1 MDRTLNRKEVAT
13 IYIIHYA
20 RESQLELI
28 PAESI
33 IPVIVDTVNFWLSTI
48 APVDCFQ
55 VMLPSQ
61 SDWVQVPITHENTL
75 PHHVFDHVQTLE
87 PGQVLRYRPESEGYA
102 HCISMDQLGHYVLT
116 HHRVVGHKSFVH
128 EDPDDNYVHP
138 LTIAWLDET
147 DHPYH
152 FHHYRH
158 SLDHTSITTGTVPDF
173 LDYCLKTIETLS
185 GTPYKVLANVW
196 HYRPT
201 INMAGEVW
209 LAQPFQDYVRLSYE
223 KLQAGQAVIFFLCD
237 EVDNHHIARIDMGRS
252 DTGYYYA
259 VFDHIESLER
269 ITVGPIPT

>member
-1 MDRTLNRKEVAT
+1 
-13 IYIIHYA
+13 
-20 RESQLELI
+20 
-28 PAESI
+28 
-33 IPVIVDTVNFWLSTI
+33 
-48 APVDCFQ
+48 
-55 VMLPSQ
+55 MLPSQ
-61 SDWVQVPITHENTL
+61 SDWVQVPMTHENTL
-75 PHHVFDHVQTLE
+75 LHHVFDRVQTLE

-102 HCISMDQLGHYVLT
+102 HYISMDQLGHYVLT

-185 GTPYKVLANVW
+185 DTPYKVLANVW

-201 INMAGEVW
+201 INMVGKSGW
-209 LAQPFQDYVRLSYE
+209 PSPFKTMSAYLMRNCKLDKLSSSSSAMKWTITTLPESIWEGQIRAITTLFLTILKVSNALQSDLFRL
-223 KLQAGQAVIFFLCD
+223 KGGAVCTTYTNRF
-237 EVDNHHIARIDMGRS
+237 NHK
-252 DTGYYYA
+252 
-259 VFDHIESLER
+259 SL
-269 ITVGPIPT
+269 PTL